1 MWVRKLVRAD
11 LIRGLAKDRSG
22 EVQSTLPVT
31 GLGRWPEDRAGWI
44 AVKLLCAYSSIKR
57 TPRKRRSVNL
67 CLPKCFGYNAQTPS
81 MQLSQR

>member
-1 MWVRKLVRAD
+1 MGGRPLFLRSLSEAD
-11 LIRGLAKDRSG
+11 QLLTARSSPYGMLFNDRG
-22 EVQSTLPVT
+22 
-31 GLGRWPEDRAGWI
+31 GWI

-57 TPRKRRSVNL
+57 TSRKRLSVNL